1 MRTDLVGARAALDR
15 AVEARLPERTATG
28 DDPVAI
34 RDAAKQFEAVFM
46 HQVFKSMRATVP
58 REGLMDAGFGGEVF
72 TDMLDQEYAT
82 LASRSGELGLADLI
96 AEQLGAPADPGAS
109 TRRLRAAR
117 AYAAP
122 AIRAATPADAPAIG
136 PGEDPK

>member
-1 MRTDLVGARAALDR
+1 MRTDLARAALDR
-15 AVEARLPERTATG
+15 AVESRLPERTATG
-28 DDPVAI
+28 DDPAAI
-34 RDAAKQFEAVFM
+34 HDAAKQFEAVFM

-82 LASRSGELGLADLI
+82 LASQSGALGLADLI
-96 AEQLGAPADPGAS
+96 AEQLGAPPATPPA
-109 TRRLRAAR
+109 TRRLHAAR

-122 AIRAATPADAPAIG
+122 AIRPAAEA
-136 PGEDPK
+136 E